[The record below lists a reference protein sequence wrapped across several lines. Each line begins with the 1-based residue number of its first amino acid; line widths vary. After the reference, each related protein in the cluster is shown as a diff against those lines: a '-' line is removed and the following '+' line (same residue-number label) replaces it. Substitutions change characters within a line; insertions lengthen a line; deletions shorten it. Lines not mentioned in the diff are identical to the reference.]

1 MATTASKRN
10 TSFKVS
16 SYTRLLTHL
25 SMELRRDDVNNI
37 KFVCLLERGLSASRT
52 DAVRSATDLL
62 LELQKTGL
70 ISATNVGLPRGGSAR
85 HQATG
90 PDHRRPQIQGR
101 TQADGRLPCRHV
113 DAGDVEEQQGRHRR
127 GDDAERR

>member
-1 MATTASKRN
+1 
-10 TSFKVS
+10 VS
-16 SYTRLLTHL
+16 AGAGSVGE
-25 SMELRRDDVNNI
+25 SDRRRALGHRPPARAAEDGADI
-37 KFVCLLERGLSASRT
+37 GHQRR
-52 DAVRSATDLL
+52 
-62 LELQKTGL
+62 
-70 ISATNVGLPRGGSAR
+70 LPRGGSAR